1 MRPKMR
7 LDGLLV
13 EGGFADSRQKAQ
25 ALILA
30 GQVLVDD
37 QKVEK
42 CGVAVSR
49 DAPVRLLGEPPK
61 YVSRGGLKLEGALA
75 HFQIDVT
82 GRVGLDVG
90 ASTGGVMDCLHQRKV
105 SSVLAAGVSDT
116 NRGCNIRH

>member
-1 MRPKMR
+1 MKPAKMR
-7 LDGLLV
+7 LDRLLV
-13 EGGFADSRQKAQ
+13 EREFADSRQKAQ

-30 GQVLVDD
+30 GRVLVDD

-49 DAPVRLLGEPPK
+49 DAPVRLLGEPPR

-82 GRVGLDVG
+82 GRVCLDVG
-90 ASTGGVMDCLHQRKV
+90 ASTGGFTDCPLPPGGSR
-105 SSVLAAGVSDT
+105 VLVVDVAT
-116 NRGCNIRH
+116 NQLDW